1 MKLLF
6 VFLIFIS
13 ASVYAGEDCIFDES
27 AYVKFITR
35 YSTENSDARV
45 NLKTQTLTVN
55 KNNEELIIEGGGCVH
70 LGMAIELRTQKN
82 YTEAQFLQ
90 RTLELTIE
98 FGDWLINTGA
108 LKDSIEKGNY
118 QNIDGTYFIEV
129 DAMTVFNASY
139 DPQGIISI
147 DFYIN

>member
-6 VFLIFIS
+6 VFLIVIS
-13 ASVYAGEDCIFDES
+13 ASIYAEDCIFNES
-27 AYVKFITR
+27 SYVKFITG
-35 YSTENSDARV
+35 YSKENSNAVV
-45 NLKTQTLTVN
+45 NVKTQTLTVN
-55 KNNEELIIEGGGCVH
+55 KNHEEIIIEGGGCVH
-70 LGMAIELRTQKN
+70 LGMAIELRTQQN
-82 YTEAQFLQ
+82 YTEEQFLQ
-90 RTLELTIE
+90 RTLELTVE

-139 DPQGIISI
+139 DPRGVISI